1 MAVQYGFCHVMVI
14 IDTIF
19 TYLTL
24 STYLQFGSTSA
35 RVAQHL
41 TFEISIFTISIKSS
55 FIFFNLHSPYHAS
68 HSLALTITKD
78 ELTLIK
84 VKYRFNFTNAVI
96 YGY

>member
-1 MAVQYGFCHVMVI
+1 MAVQYGFCHIMVI

-19 TYLTL
+19 TYLKL
-24 STYLQFGSTSA
+24 YTYLQFGSTSA

-41 TFEISIFTISIKSS
+41 TFGISIFIISIKSS
-55 FIFFNLHSPYHAS
+55 FIFFNLHSPYYAS
-68 HSLALTITKD
+68 RSLALTITEG

-84 VKYRFNFTNAVI
+84 VKYRFNFTSAVI